1 VISGHAL
8 PAGYNCFRQEAI
20 MKRAIAGTLASA
32 LLFSLSTPCFADF
45 QYTETSKITGGAAV
59 GAMKFAG
66 VFSKDARQ
74 ATQGTT
80 STISFKGNKMRRED
94 NLGQVEIIDLDARKI
109 THIDSKKK
117 TYSEMTFD
125 EMRAQMEEAR
135 KKAAEQQAKHN
146 KDQANVKI
154 VPKVQVTPGT
164 GTKKLLDYTAK
175 EMKVRVDMEMT
186 SDDPK
191 AKGQAANMW
200 VNSDSWIAPVKGYD
214 EVKRF
219 YMRLAKELD
228 WVPGA
233 VLGANPQISPAMV
246 EYRKSAAALNGMPL
260 LSMVSVGMAGQAGAP
275 AASGQSSDDKKQS
288 SGNPI
293 TSGIGGIFGRKKKKD
308 DAAQQDNGSASSSA
322 TSAGTPG
329 SLMDTTME
337 VTSVSTSAVDASL
350 FQIPEGYK
358 QVQAKG
364 MQ

>member
-1 VISGHAL
+1 
-8 PAGYNCFRQEAI
+8 
-20 MKRAIAGTLASA
+20 MKRAIACVLASV

-45 QYTETSKITGGAAV
+45 QYTETSKITGGAAA

-74 ATQGTT
+74 ATQGAT

-94 NLGQVEIIDLDARKI
+94 SLGQVEIIDLDARKI
-109 THIDSKKK
+109 THIDTKKK

-154 VPKVQVTPGT
+154 VPKVQVTAGT

-191 AKGQAANMW
+191 TKGQTANMW
-200 VNSDSWIAPVKGYD
+200 VDSDSWIAPVKGYD
-214 EVKRF
+214 EVKHF
-219 YMRLAKELD
+219 YMRMAKELD

-233 VLGANPQISPAMV
+233 VMSANPQISPAMV
-246 EYRKSAAALNGMPL
+246 EYRKSAATLNGMPL
-260 LSMVSVGMAGQAGAP
+260 LSMVSVGMAGQPGAP
-275 AASGQSSDDKKQS
+275 QQTAHDDQKS

-308 DAAQQDNGSASSSA
+308 DSAQDDKSGSPAPSGAA
-322 TSAGTPG
+322 G
-329 SLMDTTME
+329 SLMDTTIE

-350 FQIPEGYK
+350 FKIPDGYK
-358 QVQAKG
+358 QVQGKG
-364 MQ
+364 VQ

>member
-1 VISGHAL
+1 
-8 PAGYNCFRQEAI
+8 
-20 MKRAIAGTLASA
+20 MKRAIAGTLAAA
-32 LLFSLSTPCFADF
+32 LMFSLSTPCFADF

-80 STISFKGNKMRRED
+80 TTISFKGNKMRRED
-94 NLGQVEIIDLDARKI
+94 SLGQVEIIDLDARRI
-109 THIDSKKK
+109 THIDTKKK
-117 TYSEMTFD
+117 TYSTMTFD

-146 KDQANVKI
+146 KEQGNVKI
-154 VPKVQVTPGT
+154 VPKIQVTPGT

-175 EMKVRVDMEMT
+175 EMKVRVDMEMQ

-191 AKGQAANMW
+191 AKGQTANLW
-200 VNSDSWIAPVKGYD
+200 VNSDSWVAPVKGYD

-219 YMRLAKELD
+219 YLRLAKELD

-246 EYRKSAAALNGMPL
+246 EYRKSAATLNGMPL
-260 LSMVSVGMAGQAGAP
+260 LALVSVGMAGQAGQTGTP
-275 AASGQSSDDKKQS
+275 QEASQADQKQA

-293 TSGIGGIFGRKKKKD
+293 TQGIGGIFGRKKKKD
-308 DAAQQDNGSASSSA
+308 DTAQQDNANSTSSNQAPS
-322 TSAGTPG
+322 GTAG
-329 SLMDTTME
+329 SLMDTTTE
-337 VTSVSTSAVDASL
+337 VTSVSTSAVDAGL
-350 FQIPEGYK
+350 FQVPEGYK
-358 QVQAKG
+358 QVQTKG
-364 MQ
+364 VQ

>member
-1 VISGHAL
+1 MKR
-8 PAGYNCFRQEAI
+8 GY
-20 MKRAIAGTLASA
+20 MKRAIACVLASM
-32 LLFSLSTPCFADF
+32 LLFSLSTNCFADF
-45 QYTETSKITGGAAV
+45 QYTETSKITGGAAA
-59 GAMKFAG
+59 GAMKFVG

-94 NLGQVEIIDLDARKI
+94 SLGQIEIIDLDARRI
-109 THIDSKKK
+109 THIDTKKK
-117 TYSEMTFD
+117 TYSTITFD

-154 VPKVQVTPGT
+154 VPKIQVTPGA

-214 EVKRF
+214 EVKHF
-219 YMRLAKELD
+219 YMRMAKELD

-246 EYRKSAAALNGMPL
+246 EYRKSAASLNGMPL
-260 LSMVSVGMAGQAGAP
+260 LSMVSVGMEGQAGAP
-275 AASGQSSDDKKQS
+275 QQQASHDDQKS

-293 TSGIGGIFGRKKKKD
+293 SSIGGIFGRKKKKD
-308 DAAQQDNGSASSSA
+308 DSSPQDDKSGSSNAAPS
-322 TSAGTPG
+322 GTPG
-329 SLMDTTME
+329 SLMDTTIE
-337 VTSVSTSAVDASL
+337 VTSVSTSAVDAGL
-350 FQIPEGYK
+350 FQVPEGYK
-358 QVQAKG
+358 QVQGKG
-364 MQ
+364 VQ